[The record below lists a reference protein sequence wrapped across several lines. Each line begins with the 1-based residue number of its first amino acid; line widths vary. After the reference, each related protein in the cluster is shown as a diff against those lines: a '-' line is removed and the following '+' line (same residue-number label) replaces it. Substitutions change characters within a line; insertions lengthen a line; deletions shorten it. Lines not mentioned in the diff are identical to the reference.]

1 MKQFYKLNPLQIGSG
16 TIVPDDFI
24 VYTNDNIPSELQ
36 EALDAE
42 QVANEL
48 STKIAEAKAYLA
60 STDFKMTVDYFAT
73 MTVEKQEEFTSLRE
87 EAREFIRAN
96 QGVTDGL

>member
-16 TIVPDDFI
+16 TIVPEDFI
-24 VYTNDNIPSELQ
+24 VYTDDNIPSELQ
-36 EALDAE
+36 EAIQAE

-48 STKIAEAKAYLA
+48 SGKIAEAKAYLA
-60 STDFKMTVDYFAT
+60 STDFKVLPDYDKEPSEVIA
-73 MTVEKQEEFTSLRE
+73 KRA

-96 QGVTDGL
+96 QGVQA